1 MNKRDL
7 IQNVAD
13 RTGLSKKHSTTAVN
27 AVIDAITQELTAGEN
42 VQLIGFGSFEVRQRQ
57 ARTGRNPQ
65 TGETIQ
71 ISATRTPAF
80 KPGKQLKE
88 AVRA

>member
-7 IQNVAD
+7 IQQVAES
-13 RTGLSKKHSTTAVN
+13 TGLSKKHSTTAVN
-27 AVIDAITQELTAGEN
+27 AVIDAITQKLTDGEN

-57 ARTGRNPQ
+57 ARKGRNPQ
-65 TGETIQ
+65 TGEVIQ

>member
-7 IQNVAD
+7 IQHVAEQ
-13 RTGLSKKHSTTAVN
+13 TGLPKKHSTTAVN
-27 AVIDAITQELTAGEN
+27 AVIDAITKKLTDGEN

-65 TGETIQ
+65 TGEVIQ
-71 ISATRTPAF
+71 IKATRTPAF

>member
-7 IQNVAD
+7 IQQVAEQ
-13 RTGLSKKHSTTAVN
+13 TGLSKKHSTTAVN
-27 AVIDAITQELTAGEN
+27 AVIDAITQRLTTGEN
-42 VQLIGFGSFEVRQRQ
+42 VQLIGFGSFEVRERQ
-57 ARTGRNPQ
+57 ARKGRNPQ
-65 TGETIQ
+65 TGQVIQ
-71 ISATRTPAF
+71 IPATRTPAF